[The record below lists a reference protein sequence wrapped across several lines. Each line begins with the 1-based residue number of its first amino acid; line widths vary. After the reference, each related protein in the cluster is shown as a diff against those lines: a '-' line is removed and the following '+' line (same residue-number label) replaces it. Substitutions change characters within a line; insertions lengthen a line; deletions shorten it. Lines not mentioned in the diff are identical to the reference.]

1 MLQENC
7 YVLSDETNEC
17 VIIDC
22 GAFYTEEQDDIQS
35 YLKEK
40 HLRPVRLIATH
51 GHLDHHFGDAFIH
64 AAFGLQPEVAEED
77 HSLMRNL
84 ERQAETFY
92 GIKLEGQYPEP
103 TALGDTV
110 SFGNHTLTV
119 IKTPGH
125 SPGSVCLYLKD
136 EDLLFTGDTLFRR
149 SIGRTDFK
157 GGSMM
162 QIIQSLRRIVQLG
175 DDTSVLPGHGPATT
189 IGEEL
194 AHNPYLER

>member
-7 YVLSDETNEC
+7 YILSDETNEC

-22 GAFYTEEQDDIQS
+22 GAFYEEEHEAIVA
-35 YLKEK
+35 YIKEK
-40 HLRPVRLIATH
+40 RLRPVRLIATH
-51 GHLDHHFGDAFIH
+51 GHLDHHFGDAFVH
-64 AAFGLQPEVAEED
+64 AIYGLQPEVAEED
-77 HSLMRNL
+77 HSLMRRL
-84 ERQAETFY
+84 DRQAETFY
-92 GIKLEGQYPEP
+92 GIRLDGQYPDP
-103 TALGDTV
+103 LPLPDQI
-110 SFGNHTLTV
+110 SFGNHVLHV

-125 SPGSVCLYLKD
+125 SPGSVCLHCKE
-136 EDLLFTGDTLFRR
+136 EDLLFTGDTLFRQ

-162 QIIQSLRRIVQLG
+162 QIIQSLRRIAQLS